1 MAKIIFSICAFLV
14 FGVAVLF
21 CARSLGTAFP
31 SASIEETEDENYKRG
46 KALSM
51 EKKDAEAA
59 ESFYKVVNS
68 RDEAPEAHLELGLL
82 ALRRDMPLDA
92 VYHLRQHLRQS
103 LNDSKKS
110 LVEDQI
116 RAATKQFLAQ
126 QPGRPFDSISA
137 SPDFEKKYDLLRK
150 ENDALKREQSV
161 LRRRIAELETRLGN
175 PVGAPPVSG
184 TQVAVTPAESRRP
197 VVTPAPDSPGR
208 SDIPETHTVVKG
220 DTLTKISQKY
230 YGTQNRWR
238 EIYNY
243 NRDTLSTPSSLKI
256 GDKLKL
262 PPQ

>member
-1 MAKIIFSICAFLV
+1 MHKLIFSVCALLI

-31 SASIEETEDENYKRG
+31 SASIEEVEEENYKRG
-46 KALSM
+46 KTLAL
-51 EKKDAEAA
+51 EKKDAEAMEA
-59 ESFYKVVNS
+59 FYQVVNS
-68 RDEAPEAHLELGLL
+68 RDEAPESHLELGLL

-92 VYHLRQHLRQS
+92 IYHLRQYLRQS
-103 LNDSKKS
+103 LNDSKKT

-116 RAATKQFLAQ
+116 RAATKLFLSR
-126 QPGRPFDSISA
+126 QPGRPFDA
-137 SPDFEKKYDLLRK
+137 VATSPDFEKKYDSLRK
-150 ENDALKREQSV
+150 ENDALKRDQLV

-175 PVGAPPVSG
+175 AGTAVPVDG
-184 TQVAVTPAESRRP
+184 TQVATAPSGRP
-197 VVTPAPDSPGR
+197 VVAPAPDSPGR
-208 SDIPETHTVVKG
+208 SDIPQTHTVVRG

-243 NRDTLSTPSSLKI
+243 NRDTLSTPSSLKP

>member
-1 MAKIIFSICAFLV
+1 MSKVIFSICALV
-14 FGVAVLF
+14 VFAVAVIF
-21 CARSLGTAFP
+21 CAQSLGPVFHA
-31 SASIEETEDENYKRG
+31 ASIEEVEDENYKRG
-46 KALSM
+46 KNLAL

-59 ESFYKVVNS
+59 EAFYKVVNS
-68 RDEAPEAHLELGLL
+68 RDEAPESHLELGLL

-103 LNDSKKS
+103 LDDSNKD
-110 LVEDQI
+110 LVNDQI
-116 RAATKQFLAQ
+116 RAATKLFLAQ
-126 QPGRPFDSISA
+126 QPGRPFDAGSGT
-137 SPDFEKKYDLLRK
+137 PDFEKKYDQLRK
-150 ENDALKREQSV
+150 ENDALKREQLV
-161 LRRRIAELETRLGN
+161 LRGRIADLERRLGSSA
-175 PVGAPPVSG
+175 GSPPVAG
-184 TQVAVTPAESRRP
+184 TPVAVADEPRRP